1 MSTLVKKEIVATRLE
16 KLKEYL
22 AVLKKIGRYDLQRF
36 LEDPI
41 IHGAAE
47 RYLQLAIE
55 CVLDIGNH
63 IISDRNL
70 RKPGT
75 YGEIF
80 EILAENNII
89 STKLLTELEGM
100 AAFRNILVHDYVR
113 LDRDRIY
120 ELIQTR
126 LKFIEQLAKT
136 YAGLLGKDSTVPR
149 SG

>member
-1 MSTLVKKEIVATRLE
+1 VSTLVKKEIVAERLE

-22 AVLKKIGRYDLQRF
+22 AVLKTVGRYDLPRF

-63 IISDRNL
+63 IISDRNF

-89 STKLLTELEGM
+89 STKLLTALEGM

-113 LDRDRIY
+113 LDRDRVY
-120 ELIQTR
+120 QLIHTR
-126 LKFIEQLAKT
+126 LKYIEQLAKI
-136 YAGLLGKDSTVPR
+136 YAGLIKKDSR
-149 SG
+149 